1 MKSSWQFHDCL
12 NDHPIS
18 MEIPIKIPLIPI
30 EIPWKSMKIPFQLIP
45 MKIPWIPINHS
56 EIPSNPYG
64 NPILI
69 IRTTSFRL
77 GHQQCARKQRAQCEA
92 IEKGRKHLKQTRQK
106 RIGTRRKTSTVIF
119 SWLKRQCNDSYSKCN
134 VFFDFLLQNLLQISN
149 VPILLFSTNQ
159 KFPKHQ
165 NTVYCN
171 ILYCTAL
178 CSMSCAVLLYLCRMP
193 SNSIVKVSSA
203 PKNAVL
209 GDAQLV
215 LQVHLEVVIL
225 GLQIFDQI
233 LCFSTII
240 WVN

>member
-134 VFFDFLLQNLLQISN
+134 VFSIFCSKTYCKSAMCQFC
-149 VPILLFSTNQ
+149 FSQQT
-159 KFPKHQ
+159 KSFPNIKIPYIVIYC
-165 NTVYCN
+165 TVLHCAVCHV
-171 ILYCTAL
+171 LYCYIFVGCHQTA
-178 CSMSCAVLLYLCRMP
+178 S
-193 SNSIVKVSSA
+193 
-203 PKNAVL
+203 
-209 GDAQLV
+209 
-215 LQVHLEVVIL
+215 
-225 GLQIFDQI
+225 
-233 LCFSTII
+233 
-240 WVN
+240 